1 MSSEELIPAGEF
13 CTIHHVELSFLQT
26 LHDSGLIGIT
36 IRNGTFFLEAE
47 QLPVVEKFVRWHYE
61 LAINPAGIEALSHVL
76 GRIENL
82 LSENQQLRRRL
93 RQYESG
99 GGTTLDYEP

>member
-13 CTIHHVELSFLQT
+13 CTYYHVELSFLQT

-36 IRNGTFFLEAE
+36 VRNGAFFLEAE
-47 QLPVVEKFVRWHYE
+47 QLPAVEKFIRWHDE

-93 RQYESG
+93 RRYESAA
-99 GGTTLDYEP
+99 GTTLDYEP

>member
-13 CTIHHVELSFLQT
+13 CTFYHVEFSFLQT
-26 LHDSGLIGIT
+26 LHESGLIGIT
-36 IRNGTFFLEAE
+36 IRNGSFFLAAD
-47 QLPVVEKFVRWHYE
+47 QLPAVEKFVRWHYE

-76 GRIENL
+76 GRVENL